1 MRAVSLALASLLWTG
16 SAGAGE
22 TVIYRCTAGD
32 GAVALQSMPCPAG
45 SHSQVRRLSADY
57 APPALSLPPAAP
69 AQPATAATTASAPET
84 PAAPA
89 ASSSASRRAKP
100 LPLPVLHHCQ
110 PRSGTAYY
118 TDRLEETVRCV
129 PMRVTGLD
137 GNPATAAGQ
146 ACEVQRDRCQSVPE
160 ADACHAWGLYLKQSQ
175 QRFASAPSRSSNQA
189 DTQSGQIAA
198 LLAGS
203 HCSQALDQKP

>member
-1 MRAVSLALASLLWTG
+1 MRAVSLALAGLLWTG

-22 TVIYRCTAGD
+22 TVIYRCTAAD
-32 GAVALQSMPCPAG
+32 GSIALQSMPCPA
-45 SHSQVRRLSADY
+45 SSRSEVRRLSADY
-57 APPALSLPPAAP
+57 APPALSLPPSPLPEPAP
-69 AQPATAATTASAPET
+69 THSPATPEHT
-84 PAAPA
+84 AAPA
-89 ASSSASRRAKP
+89 ASSTASGRAKP

-175 QRFASAPSRSSNQA
+175 ERFASAPSRSSSKA
-189 DTQSGQIAA
+189 DTQSAQIAA

>member
-1 MRAVSLALASLLWTG
+1 MRAVSLALAGLLWSG

-22 TVIYRCTAGD
+22 TVIYRCTAAD
-32 GAVALQSMPCPAG
+32 GSVALQSMPCPAG
-45 SHSQVRRLSADY
+45 SRSEVRRLSADY
-57 APPALSLPPAAP
+57 APPALSLPPSPLPEPAP
-69 AQPATAATTASAPET
+69 TPSPATPEHT
-84 PAAPA
+84 AAPA
-89 ASSSASRRAKP
+89 ASSTASGRAKP

-175 QRFASAPSRSSNQA
+175 QRFASAPSRSSSQT
-189 DTQSGQIAA
+189 DTQSAQIAA

>member
-1 MRAVSLALASLLWTG
+1 MRAVSLALAGLLWSG

-22 TVIYRCTAGD
+22 TVIYRCTAAD
-32 GAVALQSMPCPAG
+32 GSVALQSMPCPAG
-45 SHSQVRRLSADY
+45 SRSEVRRLSADY
-57 APPALSLPPAAP
+57 APPALSLPPSPLPEPAP
-69 AQPATAATTASAPET
+69 TPSPATPEHT
-84 PAAPA
+84 AAPA
-89 ASSSASRRAKP
+89 ASSTASGRAKP

-175 QRFASAPSRSSNQA
+175 QRFASAPSRSSSQA
-189 DTQSGQIAA
+189 DTQSAQIAA

>member
-1 MRAVSLALASLLWTG
+1 MRAVSLALAGLLWTG

-22 TVIYRCTAGD
+22 TVIYRCTAAD
-32 GAVALQSMPCPAG
+32 GSIALQSMPCPAG
-45 SHSQVRRLSADY
+45 SRSEVRRLSADY
-57 APPALSLPPAAP
+57 APPALSLPPSPLPEPAP
-69 AQPATAATTASAPET
+69 TPSPATPEHT
-84 PAAPA
+84 AAPA
-89 ASSSASRRAKP
+89 ASSTASGRAKP

-175 QRFASAPSRSSNQA
+175 ERFASAPSRSSSQA
-189 DTQSGQIAA
+189 DTQSAQIAA

>member
-1 MRAVSLALASLLWTG
+1 MRAVSLALAGLLWTG

-45 SHSQVRRLSADY
+45 SRSEVRRLSADY

-69 AQPATAATTASAPET
+69 AQPATTPSTASAPET
-84 PAAPA
+84 PAASST
-89 ASSSASRRAKP
+89 ASGRAKP
-100 LPLPVLHHCQ
+100 LHLPVLHHCQ

-129 PMRVTGLD
+129 PLRVTGLD

-175 QRFASAPSRSSNQA
+175 QRFASAPSRSSSKA
-189 DTQSGQIAA
+189 DTQSAQIAA

>member
-1 MRAVSLALASLLWTG
+1 MRAVSLALAGLLWSG

-22 TVIYRCTAGD
+22 TVIYRCTAAD
-32 GAVALQSMPCPAG
+32 GSVALQSMPCPAG
-45 SHSQVRRLSADY
+45 SRSEVRRLSADY
-57 APPALSLPPAAP
+57 APPALSLPPSPLPEPAP
-69 AQPATAATTASAPET
+69 TPSPATPEHT
-84 PAAPA
+84 AAPA
-89 ASSSASRRAKP
+89 ASSTASGRTKP

-175 QRFASAPSRSSNQA
+175 QRFASAPSRSSSQA
-189 DTQSGQIAA
+189 DTQSAQIAA

>member
-1 MRAVSLALASLLWTG
+1 MRAVSLALAGLLWSG

-22 TVIYRCTAGD
+22 TVIYRCTAAD
-32 GAVALQSMPCPAG
+32 GSIALQSMPCPAG
-45 SHSQVRRLSADY
+45 SRSEVRRLSADY
-57 APPALSLPPAAP
+57 APPALSLPPSPLPEPAP
-69 AQPATAATTASAPET
+69 TPSPATPEHT
-84 PAAPA
+84 AAPA
-89 ASSSASRRAKP
+89 ASSTASGRAKP

-129 PMRVTGLD
+129 PLRVTGLD

-146 ACEVQRDRCQSVPE
+146 ACEVQRDRCQSVAE

-175 QRFASAPSRSSNQA
+175 ERFASAPSRSSSKA
-189 DTQSGQIAA
+189 DTQSAQIAA

>member
-1 MRAVSLALASLLWTG
+1 MRAVSLALAGLLWSG

-22 TVIYRCTAGD
+22 TVIYRCTAAD
-32 GAVALQSMPCPAG
+32 GSVALQSMPCPAG
-45 SHSQVRRLSADY
+45 SRSEVRRLSADY
-57 APPALSLPPAAP
+57 APPALSLPPSPLPEPAP
-69 AQPATAATTASAPET
+69 TPSPATPEHT
-84 PAAPA
+84 AAPA
-89 ASSSASRRAKP
+89 ASSTASGRAKP

-129 PMRVTGLD
+129 PLRVTGLD

-175 QRFASAPSRSSNQA
+175 QRFASAPSRSSSQA
-189 DTQSGQIAA
+189 DTQSAQIAA

>member
-1 MRAVSLALASLLWTG
+1 MRAVSLALAGLLWSG

-22 TVIYRCTAGD
+22 TVIYRCTAAD
-32 GAVALQSMPCPAG
+32 GSVALQSMPCPAG
-45 SHSQVRRLSADY
+45 SRSEVRRLSADY
-57 APPALSLPPAAP
+57 APPALSLPPSPLPEPAP
-69 AQPATAATTASAPET
+69 TPSPATPEHT
-84 PAAPA
+84 AAPA
-89 ASSSASRRAKP
+89 ASSTASGRAKP

-146 ACEVQRDRCQSVPE
+146 ACEVQRDRCQSVAE

-175 QRFASAPSRSSNQA
+175 QRFASAPSRSSSQA
-189 DTQSGQIAA
+189 DTQSAQIAA

>member
-1 MRAVSLALASLLWTG
+1 MRAVSLALAGLLWSG

-22 TVIYRCTAGD
+22 TVIYRCTAAD
-32 GAVALQSMPCPAG
+32 GSVALQSMPCPAG
-45 SHSQVRRLSADY
+45 SRSEVRRLSADY
-57 APPALSLPPAAP
+57 APPALSLPPSPLPEPAPTPSPATPEHTAAP
-69 AQPATAATTASAPET
+69 VASSTASG
-84 PAAPA
+84 
-89 ASSSASRRAKP
+89 RAKP

-175 QRFASAPSRSSNQA
+175 QRFASAPSRSSSQA
-189 DTQSGQIAA
+189 DTQSAQIAA

>member
-1 MRAVSLALASLLWTG
+1 MSLALAGLLWTG

-22 TVIYRCTAGD
+22 TVIYRCTAAD
-32 GAVALQSMPCPAG
+32 GSIALQSMPCPAS

-69 AQPATAATTASAPET
+69 AQPATTPSTASAPET
-84 PAAPA
+84 PAASST
-89 ASSSASRRAKP
+89 ASGRAKP
-100 LPLPVLHHCQ
+100 LPLPALHHCQ

-129 PMRVTGLD
+129 PLRVTGLD

-146 ACEVQRDRCQSVPE
+146 ACE
-160 ADACHAWGLYLKQSQ
+160 
-175 QRFASAPSRSSNQA
+175 
-189 DTQSGQIAA
+189 
-198 LLAGS
+198 
-203 HCSQALDQKP
+203 

>member
-1 MRAVSLALASLLWTG
+1 MRAVSLALAGLLWSG

-22 TVIYRCTAGD
+22 TVIYRCTAAD
-32 GAVALQSMPCPAG
+32 GSVALQSMPCPAG
-45 SHSQVRRLSADY
+45 SRSEVRRLSADY
-57 APPALSLPPAAP
+57 APPALSLPPSPLPEPAP
-69 AQPATAATTASAPET
+69 THSPATPEHT
-84 PAAPA
+84 AAPA
-89 ASSSASRRAKP
+89 ASSTASGRAKP

-175 QRFASAPSRSSNQA
+175 QRFASAPSRSSSQA
-189 DTQSGQIAA
+189 DTQSAQIAA

>member
-1 MRAVSLALASLLWTG
+1 MRAVSLALAGLLWSG

-22 TVIYRCTAGD
+22 TVIYRCTAAD
-32 GAVALQSMPCPAG
+32 GSVALQSMPCPAG
-45 SHSQVRRLSADY
+45 SRSEVRRLSADY
-57 APPALSLPPAAP
+57 APPARSLPPSPLLQPAPSPAAP
-69 AQPATAATTASAPET
+69 EHTAA

-89 ASSSASRRAKP
+89 ASSTASGRAKP
-100 LPLPVLHHCQ
+100 LPLPALHHCQ

-129 PMRVTGLD
+129 PLRVTGLD

-146 ACEVQRDRCQSVPE
+146 ACEVQRDRCQSVAE

-175 QRFASAPSRSSNQA
+175 ERFASAPSHSSSKA
-189 DTQSGQIAA
+189 DTQSAQIAA

>member
-1 MRAVSLALASLLWTG
+1 MRAVSLALAGLLWTG

-22 TVIYRCTAGD
+22 TVIYRCTAAD
-32 GAVALQSMPCPAG
+32 GSVALQSMPCPAG
-45 SHSQVRRLSADY
+45 SRSEVRRLSADY
-57 APPALSLPPAAP
+57 APPALSLPPSPLPEPAP
-69 AQPATAATTASAPET
+69 TPSPATPEHT
-84 PAAPA
+84 AAPA
-89 ASSSASRRAKP
+89 ASSTASGRAKP

-129 PMRVTGLD
+129 PLRVTGLD

-146 ACEVQRDRCQSVPE
+146 ACEVQRDRCQSVAE

-175 QRFASAPSRSSNQA
+175 ERFASAPSRSSSKA
-189 DTQSGQIAA
+189 DTQSAQIAA

>member
-1 MRAVSLALASLLWTG
+1 MRAVSLALAGLLWTG

-45 SHSQVRRLSADY
+45 SRSEVRRLSADY
-57 APPALSLPPAAP
+57 APPALSLPPSPLPEPAP
-69 AQPATAATTASAPET
+69 TPSPATPEHT
-84 PAAPA
+84 AAPA
-89 ASSSASRRAKP
+89 ASSTASGRAKP

-129 PMRVTGLD
+129 PLRVTGLD

-146 ACEVQRDRCQSVPE
+146 ACEVQRDRCQSVAE

-175 QRFASAPSRSSNQA
+175 QRFASAPSRSSSQA

>member
-1 MRAVSLALASLLWTG
+1 MRAVSLALAGLLWSG

-22 TVIYRCTAGD
+22 TVIYRCTAAD
-32 GAVALQSMPCPAG
+32 GSVALQSMPCPAG
-45 SHSQVRRLSADY
+45 SRSEVRRLSADY
-57 APPALSLPPAAP
+57 APPALSLPPSPLPEPAP
-69 AQPATAATTASAPET
+69 TPSPATPEHT
-84 PAAPA
+84 AAPA
-89 ASSSASRRAKP
+89 ASSTASGRAKP

-129 PMRVTGLD
+129 PLRVTGLD

-175 QRFASAPSRSSNQA
+175 QRFASAPSRSSSKA
-189 DTQSGQIAA
+189 DTQSAQIAA

>member
-1 MRAVSLALASLLWTG
+1 MRAVSLALAGLLWTG

-22 TVIYRCTAGD
+22 TVIYRCTAAD
-32 GAVALQSMPCPAG
+32 GSIALQSMPCPAG

-69 AQPATAATTASAPET
+69 AQPATTPPTASAPET

-89 ASSSASRRAKP
+89 ASSTASGRAKP

-175 QRFASAPSRSSNQA
+175 QRFASAPSRSSSQA
-189 DTQSGQIAA
+189 DTQSAQIAA

>member
-1 MRAVSLALASLLWTG
+1 MRAVSLALAGLLWSG

-22 TVIYRCTAGD
+22 TVIYRCTAAD
-32 GAVALQSMPCPAG
+32 GSVALQSMPCPAG
-45 SHSQVRRLSADY
+45 SRSEVRRLSADY
-57 APPALSLPPAAP
+57 APPALSLPPSPLPEPAP
-69 AQPATAATTASAPET
+69 TPSPATPEHT
-84 PAAPA
+84 AAPA
-89 ASSSASRRAKP
+89 ASSTASGRAKP

-129 PMRVTGLD
+129 PLRVTGLD

-146 ACEVQRDRCQSVPE
+146 ACEVQRDRCQSVAE

-175 QRFASAPSRSSNQA
+175 ERFASAPSRSSSKA
-189 DTQSGQIAA
+189 DTQSAQIAA